1 MFSFTVFPNICYSWI
16 ALSRASQ
23 VKSKMACPTVRARR
37 DRRTRPLQVGE
48 GQPPQKQRNTKLV
61 LGATRQVALHCTCQ
75 GLKSLRTGLTAVQS
89 GTQSTGYQQDT
100 ALPRLCSWKWSRRG
114 KGGERRCSK
123 ERGGEEPPLGLVQP
137 AGQAW
142 VLSSPWPPPTNTRSE
157 SSYAFLVECLSH
169 KFVSLYIS
177 KIWSL
182 PTYLS

>member
-1 MFSFTVFPNICYSWI
+1 MGQNVSRHHSQGPTLSLWTQRKSTSRYFAPQASFSLHHRTSCSTKAKHHSMFSFTVFPNICYSWI

-37 DRRTRPLQVGE
+37 DRRRRPLQVGE

-100 ALPRLCSWKWSRRG
+100 ALPRLCS
-114 KGGERRCSK
+114 
-123 ERGGEEPPLGLVQP
+123 
-137 AGQAW
+137 
-142 VLSSPWPPPTNTRSE
+142 
-157 SSYAFLVECLSH
+157 
-169 KFVSLYIS
+169 
-177 KIWSL
+177 
-182 PTYLS
+182 